1 MNTLE
6 QENQNATI
14 DEQKEHSF
22 PEIHVAVNKLMEK
35 ASLQHEANIAW
46 RSSSNNVKQANSD
59 NIRLWI
65 KNTEWQ
71 YLMCHFICD
80 F

>member
-35 ASLQHEANIAW
+35 ASLQHEANIA
-46 RSSSNNVKQANSD
+46 
-59 NIRLWI
+59 
-65 KNTEWQ
+65 
-71 YLMCHFICD
+71 
-80 F
+80 